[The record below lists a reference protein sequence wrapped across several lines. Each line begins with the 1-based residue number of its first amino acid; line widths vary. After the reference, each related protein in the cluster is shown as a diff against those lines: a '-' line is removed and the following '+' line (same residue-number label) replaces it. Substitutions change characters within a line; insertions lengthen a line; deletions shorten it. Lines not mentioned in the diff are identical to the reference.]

1 MKDLTDPTNRD
12 SVPAMLTPGEWVINK
27 EASQMFGPQLQAM
40 NDAGLEQRAAEN
52 KMVKGDV
59 PKYNA
64 GGNIPYLT
72 ANDGKYVLSEDDK
85 DYLIRMAAA
94 EARGESDEGQAAV
107 IFAALNRQKANINE
121 FGGNKIKDIIYHP
134 NAFSSVTDKANKHW
148 YSDKK
153 MNKSKEY
160 ARSKSILEGIIK
172 GDIEDPTGGAEH
184 FLNESVVRESREK
197 GDLPPWWNNTHNR
210 KQIGKHTFSLNNR
223 VHDFNPELTKSSHI
237 EHLNSRR
244 DDSLPELFVPEVIE
258 SIIPK
263 VRTLD
268 VPTSNAEDHMNNIMK
283 STRDS
288 VENSSLNVPAMEDTP
303 MYANTGASSI
313 QTLIQGLLKGNNSSG
328 FAKHKVNQLGRDQ
341 MTDEAML
348 YGSSQARNNVLGG
361 PGDPYGRQLQSYP
374 PMTNAH
380 GFPYHTEDATFSVP
394 KVEETPEKR
403 DLWEFYNGKN
413 DIPIQQN
420 IETNERSLIPKVTTR
435 VMPSGGDSNTRITV
449 GTGDLQDNHFPLGT
463 LTGEEAK
470 EKEDSYWGPDF
481 FKPYWDA
488 GNKKIEVSPPDWLGG
503 GDMLGIAPPETDPE
517 KLAIIRNA
525 FIDPNAP
532 DYIKPEKNEVVSGGF
547 AGGVKTTPIK
557 THDDFLRAEEKYHES
572 LVAKMDA
579 LPEGTN
585 YEEVVKLQEEIDKS
599 AKRITTSQ
607 NLNTVDIIKAKK
619 LNQKEIDKAEAEKQ
633 RLLKSGKF
641 GTDPVIKRIDD
652 YIERVKARTA
662 YIPDAWSTS
671 NKKLWEN
678 AENPP
683 IHGSAGD
690 IQNRIANL
698 TAQTGDDDYRT
709 PGTEEER
716 VAEFGDDPFAGKA
729 ASVMAEIEASK
740 DKKTGK
746 FSPMFSKMLSSAQ
759 DLIKEAFDDVFDGK
773 SLARAAMIYSA
784 YRLTGATGN
793 QALKAAGSDYME
805 QVEYVNKAELWGN
818 HIKKL
823 SNYNVF
829 TKPSLELYAKTQDTA
844 DLVRFSDLTD
854 LIGGTLTK
862 EVWNRNQNGGWTKY
876 AAQDYEQGKKKGWAT
891 TINGV
896 LTPIDLTSNEW
907 TDSAVTARDFE
918 HNDFLTIQ
926 AAKERDMAITV
937 KDELLKDNYLMD
949 KETKKD
955 GKMST
960 SRVSLFPNLS
970 QSTEAKALAKFGWAY
985 GLSPDKVIKI
995 YEIAVANA
1003 AAFHRSTKRDV
1014 PQIAGYGVD
1023 SAFMNAAWIQV
1034 EAGDASLFEIT
1045 KGKPSKPNKWL
1056 GVMGSEEVLPTYD
1069 SPNDITNTLERFQKM
1084 TVNGNPVHKRLHSAD
1099 LSVFSSQLLESIKSV
1114 EARAEGDS
1122 GDMDILPNWNDWRS
1136 TFVDK
1141 SSREYQGSDK
1151 KNSSPLAKNIEDW
1164 RDSKG
1169 STYHAGKSEFLKF
1182 IEFYMYSFKTLN
1194 SK

>member
-1 MKDLTDPTNRD
+1 
-12 SVPAMLTPGEWVINK
+12 
-27 EASQMFGPQLQAM
+27 
-40 NDAGLEQRAAEN
+40 
-52 KMVKGDV
+52 
-59 PKYNA
+59 
-64 GGNIPYLT
+64 
-72 ANDGKYVLSEDDK
+72 
-85 DYLIRMAAA
+85 
-94 EARGESDEGQAAV
+94 
-107 IFAALNRQKANINE
+107 
-121 FGGNKIKDIIYHP
+121 
-134 NAFSSVTDKANKHW
+134 
-148 YSDKK
+148 
-153 MNKSKEY
+153 
-160 ARSKSILEGIIK
+160 
-172 GDIEDPTGGAEH
+172 
-184 FLNESVVRESREK
+184 
-197 GDLPPWWNNTHNR
+197 
-210 KQIGKHTFSLNNR
+210 
-223 VHDFNPELTKSSHI
+223 
-237 EHLNSRR
+237 
-244 DDSLPELFVPEVIE
+244 
-258 SIIPK
+258 
-263 VRTLD
+263 
-268 VPTSNAEDHMNNIMK
+268 
-283 STRDS
+283 
-288 VENSSLNVPAMEDTP
+288 
-303 MYANTGASSI
+303 
-313 QTLIQGLLKGNNSSG
+313 
-328 FAKHKVNQLGRDQ
+328 
-341 MTDEAML
+341 
-348 YGSSQARNNVLGG
+348 
-361 PGDPYGRQLQSYP
+361 
-374 PMTNAH
+374 
-380 GFPYHTEDATFSVP
+380 
-394 KVEETPEKR
+394 
-403 DLWEFYNGKN
+403 
-413 DIPIQQN
+413 
-420 IETNERSLIPKVTTR
+420 
-435 VMPSGGDSNTRITV
+435 
-449 GTGDLQDNHFPLGT
+449 
-463 LTGEEAK
+463 
-470 EKEDSYWGPDF
+470 
-481 FKPYWDA
+481 
-488 GNKKIEVSPPDWLGG
+488 
-503 GDMLGIAPPETDPE
+503 MLGIAPPETDPE

-619 LNQKEIDKAEAEKQ
+619 LNQKEIDKAEEKLQLERDILEAEAEKQ